1 MSKLNGKIAVV
12 TGGSSGIGL
21 AAAKKFV
28 EEGAYVF
35 IVSRR
40 QSELDKA
47 KAEIGR
53 NVTAVQAD
61 VANLEDLDRLYKV
74 VKDQKGAVDI
84 VVASAGFV
92 ERVLTEKA
100 SPAHFDKTFGINVRG
115 VYFAV
120 QKALPLMRKGGSVVL
135 VSSSLHLKGLPEHGT
150 YAATKAAVRSFA
162 RTWAMELK
170 DRGIRVNT
178 LSPGAVDTPIID
190 NQFKSKEGADGARA
204 FFSSITRS
212 AASAARKRW
221 PPPFFI
227 WRPTTAATRPASISS
242 RMAAS
247 RRSDGAR
254 WRDESP
260 GAALLF

>member
-12 TGGSSGIGL
+12 TGGSSGLGL

-35 IVSRR
+35 IVGRR

-53 NVTAVQAD
+53 NVTTVQAD
-61 VANLEDLDRLYKV
+61 VANLDDLDRLYRV

-92 ERVLTEKA
+92 ERKLTQDA
-100 SPAHFDKTFGINVRG
+100 TPAHFDKTFGINARG
-115 VYFAV
+115 VYFTV
-120 QKALPLMRKGGSVVL
+120 QKALPLLRKGGSIVL
-135 VSSSLHLKGLPEHGT
+135 VSSGLHLKGLPEHGT

-162 RTWAMELK
+162 RTFAMELK

-190 NQFKSKEGADGARA
+190 GQFKTRAEAEVARASFSQMTPLGRIGRAEEMAAAILFLASDESSYSTGIDLVADGGL
-204 FFSSITRS
+204 SQV
-212 AASAARKRW
+212 
-221 PPPFFI
+221 
-227 WRPTTAATRPASISS
+227 
-242 RMAAS
+242 
-247 RRSDGAR
+247 
-254 WRDESP
+254 
-260 GAALLF
+260 